1 MAATLFISVYAIGYH
16 AEFGSSALKD
26 VSINT
31 REPLKLG
38 SAGIPPPLRWRMAH
52 PLNKPLPRMCYH
64 VKFRCNQTWC
74 GRILRVFLYIMS
86 HISTDGEK
94 RNHASWRLVKSV
106 CIIHSSAPAF
116 KNVCRNVPEV
126 QFVTDEVPSLTSYFQ
141 SPIHITATPHDATCC
156 RLVVDNSS
164 RICHEL
170 VRTVA
175 ASETTDKSSATFS

>member
-1 MAATLFISVYAIGYH
+1 MQLRHLSADSAHLCQVVYSTNMPKERGVLARSFHVRKNYERVLNARSV
-16 AEFGSSALKD
+16 
-26 VSINT
+26 
-31 REPLKLG
+31 
-38 SAGIPPPLRWRMAH
+38 
-52 PLNKPLPRMCYH
+52 
-64 VKFRCNQTWC
+64 
-74 GRILRVFLYIMS
+74 
-86 HISTDGEK
+86 
-94 RNHASWRLVKSV
+94 RNEQNVPNVRSNYDHGSWRSVKSV